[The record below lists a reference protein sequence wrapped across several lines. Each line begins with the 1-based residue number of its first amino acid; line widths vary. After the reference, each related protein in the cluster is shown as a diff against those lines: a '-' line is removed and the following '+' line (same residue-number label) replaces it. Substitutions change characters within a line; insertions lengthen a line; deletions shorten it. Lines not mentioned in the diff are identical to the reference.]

1 MSREEFFATWSKLH
15 GDAKIEGIVKAWL
28 QISFVVVK
36 PLAKLKVT
44 PNFLT
49 LAGLVSAVALWK
61 FVNSWE
67 AAIFL
72 VLSLFFD
79 GIDGSLAIVSRVT
92 SKFGAFTDSFAD
104 RLSEIFWALALYKL
118 GAPAALVFFAL
129 LATYI
134 QEYLRARAGGLGY
147 EEVGIVT
154 ICERPVRASLIFI
167 AIVANVL
174 NFELVTAISIIW
186 VAMQFIAL
194 SQLTGSLY
202 KRLKY

>member
-1 MSREEFFATWSKLH
+1 MSKEEFFATWSKLH

-28 QISFVVVK
+28 QISFAVVK
-36 PLAKLKVT
+36 PLAKIRVT

-49 LAGLVSAVALWK
+49 LAGLVSAIALWQ
-61 FVNSWE
+61 FADSWI

-79 GIDGSLAIVSRVT
+79 GIDGSLAIVSKVT
-92 SKFGAFTDSFAD
+92 SKFGAFTDSFVD

-167 AIVANVL
+167 AIVANGL

-194 SQLTGSLY
+194 FQLTGSLY
-202 KRLKY
+202 KRLKN

>member
-1 MSREEFFATWSKLH
+1 MSKEEFFATWSKLH

-28 QISFVVVK
+28 QISFAVVK

-44 PNFLT
+44 PNLLT
-49 LAGLVSAVALWK
+49 FAGLVSAIALWQ
-61 FVNSWE
+61 FADSWI

-79 GIDGSLAIVSRVT
+79 GIDGSLAIVSKVT
-92 SKFGAFTDSFAD
+92 SKFGAFTDSFVD

-167 AIVANVL
+167 AIVANGL

-194 SQLTGSLY
+194 FQLTGSLY
-202 KRLKY
+202 KRLKN

>member
-1 MSREEFFATWSKLH
+1 MSKEEFFATWSKLH

-28 QISFVVVK
+28 QISFAVVK

-61 FVNSWE
+61 FADSWI

-79 GIDGSLAIVSRVT
+79 GIDGSLAIVSKVT
-92 SKFGAFTDSFAD
+92 SKFGAFTDSFVD

-167 AIVANVL
+167 AIVADGL

-194 SQLTGSLY
+194 LQLTFNFY
-202 KRLKY
+202 KRLTN

>member
-1 MSREEFFATWSKLH
+1 MSKEEFFATWSKLH

-28 QISFVVVK
+28 QISFAVVK
-36 PLAKLKVT
+36 PLAKIRVT

-49 LAGLVSAVALWK
+49 LAGLVSAIALWQ
-61 FVNSWE
+61 FADSWI

-79 GIDGSLAIVSRVT
+79 GIDGSLAIVSRAT
-92 SKFGAFTDSFAD
+92 SKFGAFTDSFVD

-167 AIVANVL
+167 AIVANGL

-202 KRLKY
+202 KRLKN

>member
-1 MSREEFFATWSKLH
+1 MSKEEFFATWSKLH

-28 QISFVVVK
+28 QISFAVVK

-44 PNFLT
+44 PNLLT
-49 LAGLVSAVALWK
+49 FAGLVSAIALWQ
-61 FVNSWE
+61 FADSWI

-79 GIDGSLAIVSRVT
+79 GIDGSLAIVSKVT
-92 SKFGAFTDSFAD
+92 SKFGAFTDSFVD

-167 AIVANVL
+167 AIVAYVL
-174 NFELVTAISIIW
+174 NFELVTATSIIW
-186 VAMQFIAL
+186 VAMQTIAL
-194 SQLTGSLY
+194 LQLTGSLY
-202 KRLKY
+202 KRLKN

>member
-1 MSREEFFATWSKLH
+1 MSKEEFFATWSKLH

-28 QISFVVVK
+28 QISFAVVK

-44 PNFLT
+44 PNLLT
-49 LAGLVSAVALWK
+49 FAGLVSAIALWQ
-61 FVNSWE
+61 FADSWI

-79 GIDGSLAIVSRVT
+79 GIDGSLAIVSKVT
-92 SKFGAFTDSFAD
+92 SKFGAFTDSFVD

-118 GAPAALVFFAL
+118 GTPAALVFFAL

-167 AIVANVL
+167 AIVANGL

-194 SQLTGSLY
+194 FQLTGSLY
-202 KRLKY
+202 KRLKN

>member
-1 MSREEFFATWSKLH
+1 MSKEEFFATWSKLH

-28 QISFVVVK
+28 QISFAVVK

-44 PNFLT
+44 PNLLT
-49 LAGLVSAVALWK
+49 FAGLVSAIALWQ
-61 FVNSWE
+61 FADSWI

-79 GIDGSLAIVSRVT
+79 GIDGSLAIVSKVT
-92 SKFGAFTDSFAD
+92 SKFGAFTDSFVD

-118 GAPAALVFFAL
+118 GTPAALVFFAL

-194 SQLTGSLY
+194 FQLTGSLY
-202 KRLKY
+202 KRLKN